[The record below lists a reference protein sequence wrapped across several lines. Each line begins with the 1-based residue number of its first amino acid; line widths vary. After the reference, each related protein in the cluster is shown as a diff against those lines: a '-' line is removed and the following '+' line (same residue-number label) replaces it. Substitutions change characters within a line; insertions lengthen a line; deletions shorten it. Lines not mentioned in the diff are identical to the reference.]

1 MWIPKLARHGHLTHE
16 IVKALESD
24 IESGKLEA
32 GAQLPTHRE
41 LADSLEVAIRTIT
54 RAYSLAK
61 QRGLIAGTTGRGTYV
76 AGVEDRSSAV
86 LDMSQNLVM
95 RDTRDPQ
102 IRALLAVYGDPS
114 IVAPL
119 LDLDPA
125 PTDASVIA
133 LLELSGSPVRDLNLP
148 PTTL

>member
-1 MWIPKLARHGHLTHE
+1 
-16 IVKALESD
+16 
-24 IESGKLEA
+24 
-32 GAQLPTHRE
+32 
-41 LADSLEVAIRTIT
+41 
-54 RAYSLAK
+54 
-61 QRGLIAGTTGRGTYV
+61 
-76 AGVEDRSSAV
+76 
-86 LDMSQNLVM
+86 M

-119 LDLDPA
+119 STWIPA

-133 LLELSGSPVRDLNLP
+133 LWELSGSPVRDLNLP